1 MTHFYQIRFR
11 IDPLECSRISP
22 PSYGTCKFIRV
33 FTKSLHRILSWAR
46 WNQSTNSRYV
56 SRGANFIPYSIVCK
70 VRPVFIS
77 LSDVQVK
84 LSTNL

>member
-11 IDPLECSRISP
+11 IDSLEYSRISA

-33 FTKSLHRILSWAR
+33 FTEFLHWILSWAR
-46 WNQSTNSRYV
+46 WNQSTNSRHV
-56 SRGANFIPYSIVCK
+56 SRGANFVPYSIVCK
-70 VRPVFIS
+70 FHPVFIS
-77 LSDVQVK
+77 LSGVQVK